1 MSDHPDVYQ
10 WIAEKRMNR
19 FLFSESHIT
28 LPAPHAEVNVE
39 ECRNAMRAI
48 GFLEGF
54 GVFLWT
60 QVGPNLADEEV
71 AEFEKRVADIAAYIG
86 LPPREVDAE

>member
-1 MSDHPDVYQ
+1 MSDLPGVDKL
-10 WIAEKRMNR
+10 IADIRMN
-19 FLFSESHIT
+19 LYALPPQATESEMET
-28 LPAPHAEVNVE
+28 
-39 ECRNAMRAI
+39 RNKAIRAV

-54 GVFLWT
+54 GAFLWT

-86 LPPREVDAE
+86 LPSREVDAK